1 MYPPGTAFRGPLRS
15 CELPRTRAEV
25 PAQRPVHNR
34 RPGFGR
40 ATTLLPRSFAPP
52 RASRTAR
59 STPHERLQTG
69 RPVRANR
76 PGEPGLPHVPI
87 AHLLLSRVLDTPGS
101 GLPGAQTILGLPI
114 LPDVGSFPFPLPP
127 G

>member
-1 MYPPGTAFRGPLRS
+1 MYRPGTAFRGPPRS

-34 RPGFGR
+34 RPGFGG
-40 ATTLLPRSFAPP
+40 ATTLLPRSLAPP

-69 RPVRANR
+69 RPVRASL
-76 PGEPGLPHVPI
+76 PAEPGLPHVPI
-87 AHLLLSRVLDTPGS
+87 AHLLLSRALDTPTS
-101 GLPGAQTILGLPI
+101 ELPGARTIPGPPI
-114 LPDVGSFPFPLPP
+114 LPGVGALDRKSVV
-127 G
+127 